1 MKKLFFLSVSD
12 DNASKLS
19 EKDVI
24 KAAAEMVR
32 ATGVDD
38 FDLVYAEA
46 VHCGNPS
53 KIEQGVAVYI
63 KDDELAFR
71 SALALKSDLRQG
83 TYLVI
88 LNGASFPNVS
98 FLSVVDNKDASVSEL
113 VLAWQKSAAL
123 IFDSKRIFVSAF
135 VFKDSEGYVNV
146 IGNANP
152 DMVFNINQWEA
163 SVFDIVFNLNE
174 NSEHK
179 LSLPIVSE
187 RQFGFE
193 GDVSEFLEKMMF
205 LKFRLMNCGKT
216 SDMKQVVNKAIE
228 DIDAKMFILQKKYQN
243 EKEMAE
249 VLAEWQIERASFSE
263 FLEE

>member
-1 MKKLFFLSVSD
+1 MLL
-12 DNASKLS
+12 
-19 EKDVI
+19 
-24 KAAAEMVR
+24 
-32 ATGVDD
+32 
-38 FDLVYAEA
+38 
-46 VHCGNPS
+46 
-53 KIEQGVAVYI
+53 Q
-63 KDDELAFR
+63 
-71 SALALKSDLRQG
+71 
-83 TYLVI
+83 
-88 LNGASFPNVS
+88 
-98 FLSVVDNKDASVSEL
+98 
-113 VLAWQKSAAL
+113 WQKSAAL
-123 IFDSKRIFVSAF
+123 IFDNKRIFVSAF

-152 DMVFNINQWEA
+152 DMVINTNQWEA

-174 NSEHK
+174 NSEYK

-193 GDVSEFLEKMMF
+193 GDVNEFLEEVMF

-228 DIDAKMFILQKKYQN
+228 GIDAKISILQKKYQN